1 MRMTTKHLLLLR
13 LFLLTATRRRHPFGR
28 TTPTTDV
35 VGVLVSS
42 AFSSCSSS
50 FLPTT
55 TTFWSTHNPGPR
67 RRMFHTTSLS
77 TAATT
82 TTSDD
87 DSSEPDQSN
96 PLSPSS
102 PSSTSPSSSSSPSP
116 VVFDTRHVQTV
127 LFVECG
133 FGSDAHG
140 QNVTKAAVRAC
151 RNAIEFNQI
160 PGIGDLIPGGRDQL
174 KLDVLLGVP
183 HPYTN
188 HLDLAPIRACFP
200 YGTVHIQCNTGGLV
214 AASGTI
220 IAEMGDTNEDMII
233 VCAAVTVGY

>member
-1 MRMTTKHLLLLR
+1 MTTKHLLLLR

-28 TTPTTDV
+28 TTTTDV

-87 DSSEPDQSN
+87 SNSKEPDQSN

-183 HPYTN
+183 HPYQHN
-188 HLDLAPIRACFP
+188 LDLAPIRACFP

-214 AASGTI
+214 AASGKI

>member
-28 TTPTTDV
+28 TTTTDV

-183 HPYTN
+183 HPYQHN
-188 HLDLAPIRACFP
+188 LDLVPIRACFP

-214 AASGTI
+214 AASGKI

>member
-77 TAATT
+77 TTAA

-87 DSSEPDQSN
+87 DSNEPDQSN

-183 HPYTN
+183 HQYQHN
-188 HLDLAPIRACFP
+188 LDLAPIRACFP

-214 AASGTI
+214 AASGKI